1 MDSKKNTGDTVSL
14 NVIWFYILAR
24 MMLGLGVLMWVGVSI
39 RFDSDFQMPAS
50 ISFYTLGG
58 VFVLMGTMALFSV
71 HHGEKR
77 WFVWLQFVVDALF
90 ISMLMSS
97 GNSYQNPFVLLFS
110 INMLAAMSLGT
121 TMDVL
126 GVTILDVVCY
136 MLVQYA
142 ALTGALNWVLPTDLL
157 FFYGKVVSEV
167 FGLLL
172 IGGLGML
179 MAVQQALTNETLRD
193 QILTTNRLRR
203 RHVDVLNELP
213 LALFLRTQGD
223 RLVPQNKMA
232 QIWMTQSDFEDGL
245 WKNQERWTFLLN
257 DQQFQV
263 QSIPLSDSETL
274 LVVEDVT
281 KIRAMEQAVAKEEQ
295 LAIVGR
301 LSASLAHEIRNPI
314 ASLSGAVQLLAERQ
328 ESRLH
333 TIILREVKRINELV
347 DLFLQSA
354 RSQQLHLEDASLR
367 PIVEEIV
374 EALSHDPRAQQ
385 TEVVMEPISDSVLRI
400 DPSKI
405 RQILWNLLLNAI
417 QATENGRVCIYT
429 IEQEHDL
436 TLVVEDTGKGIPA
449 DNVAKIFDPFFTTR
463 AGGTGL
469 GLFVVQQIVKA
480 HNATI
485 EVESTVD
492 VGTLIRIRF
501 TLTTEP

>member
-1 MDSKKNTGDTVSL
+1 MDSNKNTAEKVAL

-24 MMLGLGVLMWVGVSI
+24 MLLGLGVLAWVGLSF
-39 RFDSDFQMPAS
+39 RFDSDFQMPTS

-110 INMLAAMSLGT
+110 INILAAMSLGT

-136 MLVQYA
+136 MVVQYA
-142 ALTGALNWVLPTDLL
+142 ALIGALNWILPTDLL

-179 MAVQQALTNETLRD
+179 MAVQQALTNKTLRD

-213 LALFLRTQGD
+213 LALFLRTNAD
-223 RLVPQNKMA
+223 RLVPQNKRA
-232 QIWMTQSDFEDGL
+232 QIWMAYAEFEDSL
-245 WKNQERWTFLLN
+245 WKKQERWTFVFN

-263 QSIPLSDSETL
+263 LSMSLSDFETL

-314 ASLSGAVQLLAERQ
+314 ASLSGAVQLLAEKQ

-333 TIILREVKRINELV
+333 AIILREVKRINELV

-354 RSQQLHLEDASLR
+354 RSQQLHLEDTSLR

-374 EALSHDPRAQQ
+374 EALSHDPRAQKVD
-385 TEVVMEPISDSVLRI
+385 VVMGTISNHLLRI
-400 DPSKI
+400 DQSKI

-417 QATENGRVCIYT
+417 QATEQGQVSIYT
-429 IEQEHDL
+429 IDL
-436 TLVVEDTGKGIPA
+436 EDSVTLIIEDTGTGISE
-449 DNVAKIFDPFFTTR
+449 VHLAKIFDPFFTTR

-480 HNATI
+480 HNARI

-492 VGTLIRIRF
+492 VGTSIRICF
-501 TLTTEP
+501 TVNA